1 MNPAYP
7 GLAAATL
14 YLVGAWLQLET
25 LSRSLSPPKARTFGI
40 GVAAVLLHAVAVW
53 LVMNVP
59 DAIDLSLFSVAS
71 LTLVVLACIVLLAA
85 VWQPLENLFTLVFP
99 LAAIGVVAS
108 LIPIGD
114 PIPRSAFG
122 PGMLT
127 HVLVSILAY
136 SVLMMAACQSIAL
149 SFQDVALRRHAPMRI
164 LRVLP
169 PLQTMETLLFQ
180 FLWIGLVLLTLS
192 IGSGF
197 AFLDDMF
204 AQHVVH
210 HTVLAIASWSIFAV
224 LLLGRHAFGWRG
236 RTAIRWTLAGFTF
249 LALAYFGSK
258 FVLEIVLGARNAGDV

>member
-14 YLVGAWLQLET
+14 YIVGAWLQFGS
-25 LSRSLSPPKARTFGI
+25 LSRSLPAPKARTFSI
-40 GVAAVLLHAVAVW
+40 GAVAIVLHALAVW
-53 LVMNVP
+53 LVMSVP
-59 DAIDLSLFSVAS
+59 GAIDLSLFSVAS
-71 LTLVVLACIVLLAA
+71 LTLVVLACIVLVTA
-85 VWQPLENLFTLVFP
+85 VWQPLENLFALVFP
-99 LAAIGVVAS
+99 LAALAVVAS
-108 LIPIGD
+108 LLSSGD
-114 PIPRSAFG
+114 PIPRSAFDR
-122 PGMLT
+122 GMLT

-149 SFQDVALRRHAPMRI
+149 SFQEVALRRHAPMRI

-210 HTVLAIASWSIFAV
+210 HTVLAIASWVNFLV
-224 LLLGRHAFGWRG
+224 LLLGRHALGWRG
-236 RTAIRWTLAGFTF
+236 KTAVRWTLAGFTF

-258 FVLEIVLGARNAGDV
+258 FVLEIVLGARDAGDV